1 MHSLRRRLSQR
12 WQRTNTDARPVV
24 ESCQNE
30 CVEEALPS
38 QATALLPQTE
48 SRTVEDYSSGE
59 LHFIVDYVGS
69 AQISEAKSITR
80 MMETLKRIKK
90 QQIRSL
96 RVNFTIRDGI
106 LLVSSVESNSLILT
120 APLYAIALCAQ
131 EQLRGFD
138 NTFGLNITRKKTH
151 MCHVFQAGSQLEVRG
166 NAVNISSCLHQ
177 RVKCCILNSLR
188 GRYLA
193 SLF

>member
-12 WQRTNTDARPVV
+12 WLKADVDNEAPVT
-24 ESCQNE
+24 ESCPSGS
-30 CVEEALPS
+30 VEEASLS

-69 AQISEAKSITR
+69 AQISEAKSTTR
-80 MMETLKRIKK
+80 MMETMKRIKK
-90 QQIRSL
+90 QQIRSI

-106 LLVSSVESNSLILT
+106 LLVSSVDSNSLILT

-138 NTFGLNITRKKTH
+138 STFGLNITRKKTH
-151 MCHVFQAGSQLEVRG
+151 MCHVFQAGSQLEVSDI
-166 NAVNISSCLHQ
+166 AANIQVVYTSE
-177 RVKCCILNSLR
+177 
-188 GRYLA
+188 
-193 SLF
+193 

>member
-12 WQRTNTDARPVV
+12 WQRTDSNEAPVA
-24 ESCQNE
+24 ESCQSEN
-30 CVEEALPS
+30 VEEANSLAS
-38 QATALLPQTE
+38 QATALLIPQTE

-90 QQIRSL
+90 QQVRSI

-106 LLVSSVESNSLILT
+106 LLVSTVESNSLILT

-138 NTFGLNITRKKTH
+138 STFGLNITRKKTH

-166 NAVNISSCLHQ
+166 YAVNIQVVYTSE
-177 RVKCCILNSLR
+177 
-188 GRYLA
+188 
-193 SLF
+193 

>member
-12 WQRTNTDARPVV
+12 WQRTDTETRVAESAESSHV
-24 ESCQNE
+24 EDGSL
-30 CVEEALPS
+30 AS
-38 QATALLPQTE
+38 QGTALLSQTE
-48 SRTVEDYSSGE
+48 SRTVEDFSYGE

-90 QQIRSL
+90 NQVRSI

-106 LLVSSVESNSLILT
+106 LLVSSYETNSLILT

-138 NTFGLNITRKKTH
+138 STFGLNITRKKTH
-151 MCHVFQAGSQLEVRG
+151 MCHVFQAGSQLEVSYD
-166 NAVNISSCLHQ
+166 NAVNIQVVYTS
-177 RVKCCILNSLR
+177 V
-188 GRYLA
+188 
-193 SLF
+193 